1 MDVTECKLESEK
13 KWTDMR
19 IKIQH
24 IEDEV
29 DTLRKDLNKQ
39 AKLVENIQE
48 LSNSVAL
55 LANNVKTMLEEQ
67 QKQDERIT
75 LIEQKPIKRYDSV
88 VDKVIMLIVAALVGA
103 LLIKLGLPA

>member
-19 IKIQH
+19 LKIQH

-55 LANNVKTMLEEQ
+55 LANNVKAMLEEQ

>member
-19 IKIQH
+19 LKIQH

-103 LLIKLGLPA
+103 LLIKLGLPT

>member
-1 MDVTECKLESEK
+1 
-13 KWTDMR
+13 MR
-19 IKIQH
+19 LKIQH

>member
-19 IKIQH
+19 LKIQH

>member
-19 IKIQH
+19 LKIQH

-29 DTLRKDLNKQ
+29 DVLRKDLKKQ

>member
-19 IKIQH
+19 LKIQH

-67 QKQDERIT
+67 QKQDDRIT

-103 LLIKLGLPA
+103 LLIKLGLRA

>member
-19 IKIQH
+19 LKIQH

-29 DTLRKDLNKQ
+29 DVLRQDLNKQ

>member
-19 IKIQH
+19 LKTQH

-29 DTLRKDLNKQ
+29 DVLRKDLNKQ

>member
-19 IKIQH
+19 LKIQH

-29 DTLRKDLNKQ
+29 DVLRKDLNKQ

>member
-103 LLIKLGLPA
+103 LLIKLGLPT

>member
-13 KWTDMR
+13 KWTDMQL
-19 IKIQH
+19 KIQH

-29 DTLRKDLNKQ
+29 DVLRKDLNKQ